1 MKNLRLLLLAGLAW
15 LLPTPESGAAPK
27 SAAADHWAFRKVI
40 RPALPS
46 VPSASPRS
54 GHPIDAFIRSRL
66 AAQGLTPALEADRP
80 TLVRRLSLDLT
91 GLLPAP
97 EIVDAFLSDPSP
109 DAYERLVDQLLA
121 APQYGERWGRWW
133 LDAARYAD
141 SNGYSIDSPR
151 SMWPYRDW
159 VVRALNDDLP
169 FDQFTLRQLAG
180 DLLTPAPGED
190 ASELQIATGFHRNT
204 QVNHEG
210 GIDPEQFRVES
221 AVDRVN
227 TTATVWLALSLAC
240 AQCHDHKYD
249 PLTQAEY
256 YRFFAFFNQQEN
268 DGHASAALEADHA
281 VEIGSA
287 QERAA
292 LAEQRAELKNR
303 EKELD
308 DWIERELRPRQ
319 DAWEAGLTDDA
330 RRKLKPETLA
340 ALAVAKTARN
350 EFQAGTAFA
359 AFRNQDADY
368 QSRRKEVDAFR
379 RGLRK
384 LPTSLVMKERA
395 EPRPTHVMIKGD
407 FTRPAQAVEAGTPAI
422 LGAPPE
428 GRTRLELARW
438 LVSPENPL
446 VARVTVNRLWL
457 AFFGRGL
464 VETEND
470 FGTMGTPPSHPE
482 LLDWLASEFIARG
495 WSLKAMHRLIVTS
508 ATYRQSSLLKSGAAD
523 SANKWLSRQTRL
535 RLEAEAIRDAHLAAS
550 GLLDP
555 RLGGPPVFPPQ
566 PAGLDLFTQNQREW
580 KPSTGGDRY
589 RRGLYTWIQRTRFH
603 PALAVFDAPD
613 AFTACTRR
621 LRSNTPL
628 QALTLL
634 NDQAFLEIAQ
644 GFARSMQSWEG
655 DDAARIDRAF
665 RRCLARSPHPAELDR
680 LTRLLQ
686 AERIANPQE
695 PSESDAWL
703 AVARVLLNLDETITR
718 E

>member
-15 LLPTPESGAAPK
+15 LLPIPESDAAPK

-46 VPSASPRS
+46 APSASPRS

-97 EIVDAFLSDPSP
+97 ETVDAFLSDPSP

-121 APQYGERWGRWW
+121 SPQYGERWGRWW

-221 AVDRVN
+221 VVDRVN
-227 TTATVWLALSLAC
+227 TTATVWLGLSLGC

-268 DGHASAALEADHA
+268 DGHASSALEADHA

-292 LAEQRAELKNR
+292 LAEQRAELHRR

-308 DWIERELRPRQ
+308 EWIERELRPRQ
-319 DAWEAGLTDDA
+319 DAWEASLTDDA

-340 ALAVAKTARN
+340 ALAVAKAARN

-359 AFRNQDADY
+359 AFRNQDAGY
-368 QSRRKEVDAFR
+368 QSRRKAVDAFR

-395 EPRPTHVMIKGD
+395 EPRATQVMIKGD
-407 FTRPAQAVEAGTPAI
+407 FTRPAQTVEAGTPAI
-422 LGAPPE
+422 LGAWPG
-428 GRTRLELARW
+428 GRTRLDLARW

-446 VARVTVNRLWL
+446 VARVTVNRIWL

-482 LLDWLASEFIARG
+482 LLDWLAAEFIARG

-508 ATYRQSSLLKSGAAD
+508 ATYRQSSRMKSGAAD
-523 SANKWLSRQTRL
+523 PANKWLSRQTRL

-634 NDQAFLEIAQ
+634 NDQAFHELAQ
-644 GFARSMQSWEG
+644 GFARRMQSWEG

-686 AERIANPQE
+686 AERATDPPE
-695 PSESDAWL
+695 ARETDAWL